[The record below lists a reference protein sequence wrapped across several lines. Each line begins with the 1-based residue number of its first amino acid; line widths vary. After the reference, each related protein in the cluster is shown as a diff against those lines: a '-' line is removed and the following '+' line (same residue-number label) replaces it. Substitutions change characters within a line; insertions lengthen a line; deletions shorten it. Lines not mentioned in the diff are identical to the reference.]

1 MAFEFTR
8 DSAAVSHGQCL
19 SRHPEVLGAK
29 RRASKGPD
37 PGRILRGSLAPQ
49 EDGTYDAVEMRT
61 HITTAIAACIMLAM
75 TLLAGGASAAEQAI
89 IDAAKTEGKLVIYTG
104 VERAAAQALINAFA
118 KKYPFIA
125 AEPVRASSS
134 KIATRLDAE
143 IAADRVQGDLF
154 EFSLLYLT
162 TSLRKRGEILKYES
176 PEYAHYPAAY
186 ADPGYWAA
194 TGVSSIIVLLNTR
207 KVDENNVPK
216 SWWDLTKPYWKN
228 KLTIDN
234 LEVSGTGYNWLVAVV
249 NDERLGWKFI
259 AELARNKPVLERG
272 HAGMAQ
278 KVAAGE
284 YAAAVE
290 MSDFHLH
297 NIRAGAPSA
306 PLRGVWPSEG
316 VPREPWTAGILKRAP
331 HPNAAKLYMD
341 FLLSP
346 EGQALYVKLMGWS
359 SASADVS
366 AAGIAE
372 APAHVEAINPGLSL
386 DETLRLRDDYVAKW
400 KKLWLAGGK
409 PR

>member
-1 MAFEFTR
+1 MHIRPLLT
-8 DSAAVSHGQCL
+8 V
-19 SRHPEVLGAK
+19 
-29 RRASKGPD
+29 
-37 PGRILRGSLAPQ
+37 
-49 EDGTYDAVEMRT
+49 
-61 HITTAIAACIMLAM
+61 ITTCAIM
-75 TLLAGGASAAEQAI
+75 TLPADRAGATDQATV
-89 IDAAKTEGKLVIYTG
+89 DAAKAEGKLVIYTG
-104 VERAAAQALINAFA
+104 VERAAAQALVNAFQ
-118 KKYPFIA
+118 KKYPFIL

-143 IAADRVQGDLF
+143 IEADRVQGDVF

-162 TSLRKRGEILKYES
+162 TSLQRRGEILNYDS

-194 TGVSSIIVLLNTR
+194 TGVSSIIILLNTR
-207 KVDENNVPK
+207 KVDEANVPK
-216 SWWDLTKPYWKN
+216 SWWDLVKPYWKN

-234 LEVSGTGYNWLVAVV
+234 LEVSGTGYNWLIAVV

-259 AELARNKPVLERG
+259 EQLGRNKPVLERG

-290 MSDFHLH
+290 MADFHLK
-297 NIRAGAPSA
+297 NIRTAATSVPV
-306 PLRGVWPSEG
+306 RGVWPNEG

-341 FLLSP
+341 FLLSS

-359 SASADVS
+359 SARSDVR
-366 AAGIAE
+366 GPDIAE
-372 APAHVEAINPGLSL
+372 APADPRPIKAGLSL
-386 DETLRLRDDYVAKW
+386 DDTLKVRDGYVAKW
-400 KKLWLAGGK
+400 KQLWLGGGSSLPK
-409 PR
+409 